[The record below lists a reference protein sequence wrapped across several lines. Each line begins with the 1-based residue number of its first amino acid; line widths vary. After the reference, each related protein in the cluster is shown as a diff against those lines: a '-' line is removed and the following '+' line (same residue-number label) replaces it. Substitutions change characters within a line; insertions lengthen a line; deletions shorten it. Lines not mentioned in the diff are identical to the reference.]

1 MVGRK
6 THEQQQRIIQGRE
19 KTSNAGKDFNAEAD
33 LKRSD
38 ALRKAQGDGQDLDT
52 AHADAREDNE
62 RKIVRGENQE
72 SRHHRKS
79 GNSPG

>member
-19 KTSNAGKDFNAEAD
+19 KTSNAGKDFKAEAE

-38 ALRKAQGDGQDLDT
+38 ALRKAERKGQKLDT
-52 AHADAREDNE
+52 AHADAREEND
-62 RKIVRGENQE
+62 RSIRRGENQE
-72 SRHHRKS
+72 SRHHKDAGR
-79 GNSPG
+79 